1 MSGTLT
7 KGHGNIQYR
16 PIPCGDDLAVG
27 SLAERYS
34 TGTTGGYAVALPAQ
48 SADLEFQPDDLVCAF
63 YNGDGSQL
71 NDLAVDFISQG
82 LCAGNNKI

>member
-1 MSGTLT
+1 
-7 KGHGNIQYR
+7 
-16 PIPCGDDLAVG
+16 
-27 SLAERYS
+27 
-34 TGTTGGYAVALPAQ
+34 VALPAQ

-82 LCAGNNKI
+82 LRAGNNKILVNGPIIENPYYVPKQQFLSS